1 MNIREDKKKVLE
13 SLIIVFFCACLFIAS
28 SSADSG
34 KELDSGNREIFI
46 TVNILGDQEE
56 TGNVIHLN
64 SRIYNREIAY
74 ICNYLDTKSVLE
86 DEVTEEW
93 GTVTVR
99 METEQGEWI
108 SREFSVDAAQKE
120 VIAYING
127 IEEGKFKNM
136 GK

>member
-1 MNIREDKKKVLE
+1 MKKVLE
-13 SLIIVFFCACLFIAS
+13 SLIIVFFCACLVIAS

-64 SRIYNREIAY
+64 SRIYNREIAH

-108 SREFSVDAAQKE
+108 SREFSVDTAQKE
-120 VIAYING
+120 IIAYING